1 METNNNKPLQQKTF
15 NKTNSGIVSSN
26 KAIVNNKPLQ
36 QKTFNN
42 RGTNN
47 KTKHVK
53 LNKTLQKQKKLFGN
67 VSTAKYVRG
76 LMCAAWIVILGILNY
91 SILYKLDFRV
101 RTGMDWVYLIVML
114 VMSVSAGVYYFV
126 NELEKRDGYILKY
139 IVAVIIGI
147 CGNFAGLL
155 FSLIV

>member
-47 KTKHVK
+47 KT
-53 LNKTLQKQKKLFGN
+53 NANT
-67 VSTAKYVRG
+67 
-76 LMCAAWIVILGILNY
+76 
-91 SILYKLDFRV
+91 
-101 RTGMDWVYLIVML
+101 
-114 VMSVSAGVYYFV
+114 
-126 NELEKRDGYILKY
+126 
-139 IVAVIIGI
+139 
-147 CGNFAGLL
+147 
-155 FSLIV
+155 